1 MFDLASDHLN
11 VWQMI
16 SHHGYAARGSVDA
29 PSCAG
34 PMRISNCEAPF
45 WFFSNLRPLYLTI
58 YSSLG
63 VNMLWRS
70 ALLTAARNL
79 RQNMLRGR
87 IWGNPASDVEQGQD
101 QEREQGDVPF
111 TSPLYASSSSSLDL
125 PLNGEDV
132 ESGSQHRP
140 TWRLRVRA
148 KTNGRVR
155 GMVDKWERESA
166 GSRNSD
172 HGCHR
177 SSSESDS
184 GSELGECEVAAV
196 AEGDVDAH
204 GACSEPVSLSL
215 DKAAAPVP
223 AEDFEPSMEDLL
235 AAEPAPSA
243 PRDGSWGAR
252 AWEELDSAVTMRRA
266 EQHDTV
272 VPRRDASSGIS
283 ADMGSPAI
291 FGTRSKRG
299 GSASS
304 SSQRIRATATRE
316 DSRHSRRMAADIFA
330 EPSDTISTPALAE
343 AEVQADMR
351 VEIELEEEGTVAAL
365 EAELEAKELAL
376 ESEARS
382 TRALLEDFKRRLE
395 DVEGRVS
402 AMEAER
408 HRLEEEVAHV
418 SQQSQA
424 QGSSASEKDT
434 CDDAVETLPK
444 TTGVTLEHDDAA
456 AEVPADDSQAEGHSA
471 AEKGSADLGIPDA
484 EGHVVRHSMVDI
496 GPTSV
501 SDLPSY
507 VFLVG
512 LGVCA
517 VVLQVVL
524 KRVGGR
530 SLKP

>member
-1 MFDLASDHLN
+1 
-11 VWQMI
+11 
-16 SHHGYAARGSVDA
+16 
-29 PSCAG
+29 
-34 PMRISNCEAPF
+34 
-45 WFFSNLRPLYLTI
+45 
-58 YSSLG
+58 
-63 VNMLWRS
+63 MLWRS
-70 ALLTAARNL
+70 ALLAAARNL
-79 RQNMLRGR
+79 RQNILRGR
-87 IWGNPASDVEQGQD
+87 IWGNPASDIEQGQD

-111 TSPLYASSSSSLDL
+111 VSALYASSSSSLDL
-125 PLNGEDV
+125 PLTGEDA
-132 ESGSQHRP
+132 ESGFQHQP
-140 TWRLRVRA
+140 TRRLRMST
-148 KTNGRVR
+148 KTNGHVR

-172 HGCHR
+172 YACHR
-177 SSSESDS
+177 SGSESDS
-184 GSELGECEVAAV
+184 GSELGEGEVVAV
-196 AEGDVDAH
+196 TEEDVDRC
-204 GACSEPVSLSL
+204 GAASEPVLSP
-215 DKAAAPVP
+215 DKGIASVLV
-223 AEDFEPSMEDLL
+223 EDDEPSIEDLL

-252 AWEELDSAVTMRRA
+252 AWEELDSGVTMRHI

-272 VPRRDASSGIS
+272 VPRRDASSGSS

-299 GSASS
+299 GASS
-304 SSQRIRATATRE
+304 SSRRIRATATRE
-316 DSRHSRRMAADIFA
+316 DSRVARRMAADIFA
-330 EPSDTISTPALAE
+330 EPSNTISTPAFAE
-343 AEVQADMR
+343 AEVQAD
-351 VEIELEEEGTVAAL
+351 VPAENGLEEVAVAAL

-402 AMEAER
+402 AMEAEW
-408 HRLEEEVAHV
+408 HLKEEQVAHV

-424 QGSSASEKDT
+424 QGASTSEH
-434 CDDAVETLPK
+434 DAVETLPK
-444 TTGVTLEHDDAA
+444 TTSVTPERDDAV
-456 AEVPADDSQAEGHSA
+456 AEVPTDDKQVEGHTA

-484 EGHVVRHSMVDI
+484 EGHVVRHTIVDI

-512 LGVCA
+512 LGICA

-524 KRVGGR
+524 KRVGSR

>member
-1 MFDLASDHLN
+1 
-11 VWQMI
+11 
-16 SHHGYAARGSVDA
+16 
-29 PSCAG
+29 
-34 PMRISNCEAPF
+34 
-45 WFFSNLRPLYLTI
+45 
-58 YSSLG
+58 
-63 VNMLWRS
+63 MLWRN
-70 ALLTAARNL
+70 ALLAAARNL
-79 RQNMLRGR
+79 RQNILRGR
-87 IWGNPASDVEQGQD
+87 IWGNPASDIEQGQD
-101 QEREQGDVPF
+101 QEQEQGDVPF
-111 TSPLYASSSSSLDL
+111 ACALYASSSSSLDL
-125 PLNGEDV
+125 PLNGEDA

-140 TWRLRVRA
+140 TRRLRMNT

-172 HGCHR
+172 YGCHR
-177 SSSESDS
+177 SGSESDS
-184 GSELGECEVAAV
+184 GSELGEGEVAAT
-196 AEGDVDAH
+196 AEEDVDSR
-204 GACSEPVSLSL
+204 GACSEPLSLSPDNPIASVL
-215 DKAAAPVP
+215 
-223 AEDFEPSMEDLL
+223 AEDDEPSIEDLL

-243 PRDGSWGAR
+243 PKDGSWGAR
-252 AWEELDSAVTMRRA
+252 AWEELDSGVTMRHI

-272 VPRRDASSGIS
+272 VPRRDASSGSS

-299 GSASS
+299 GASS
-304 SSQRIRATATRE
+304 SSRRIRATATRE
-316 DSRHSRRMAADIFA
+316 DSRVARRMVADIFA
-330 EPSDTISTPALAE
+330 EPSNTISTPAFAE
-343 AEVQADMR
+343 AEVQAD
-351 VEIELEEEGTVAAL
+351 VPAENELEEEVEVAAL

-382 TRALLEDFKRRLE
+382 TRALLEEFKRRLE

-402 AMEAER
+402 AMESEW
-408 HRLEEEVAHV
+408 HPKEEQVSHV

-424 QGSSASEKDT
+424 QDASTSEKDT
-434 CDDAVETLPK
+434 HDDAVETLPK
-444 TTGVTLEHDDAA
+444 TTSVTPERDDAVA
-456 AEVPADDSQAEGHSA
+456 GVPADDRQVEGHSA
-471 AEKGSADLGIPDA
+471 TEKSSADPGTPDA
-484 EGHVVRHSMVDI
+484 EGHVVRHTVVDT

-524 KRVGGR
+524 RRVASR

>member
-1 MFDLASDHLN
+1 M
-11 VWQMI
+11 
-16 SHHGYAARGSVDA
+16 DA

-34 PMRISNCEAPF
+34 PMRISNCESPF
-45 WFFSNLRPLYLTI
+45 RFFSNLRTLYLTT

-70 ALLTAARNL
+70 ALLAAARNL
-79 RQNMLRGR
+79 RQNILRGR
-87 IWGNPASDVEQGQD
+87 IWGNPASDIELGQD

-111 TSPLYASSSSSLDL
+111 ASALYASSSSSLDL

-132 ESGSQHRP
+132 ESGYQHRP
-140 TWRLRVRA
+140 TRGLRVST
-148 KTNGRVR
+148 KTKGRVR

-172 HGCHR
+172 YGCHR
-177 SSSESDS
+177 SGSESDS
-184 GSELGECEVAAV
+184 GSELGEGEVVAV
-196 AEGDVDAH
+196 AEEDVDAR
-204 GACSEPVSLSL
+204 GAGREPVLSP
-215 DKAAAPVP
+215 D
-223 AEDFEPSMEDLL
+223 EDIASVLVEDDEPSIEDLL
-235 AAEPAPSA
+235 ASGPAPSA

-252 AWEELDSAVTMRRA
+252 AWEELGSGVTMRRI

-272 VPRRDASSGIS
+272 VPRRDASSGS
-283 ADMGSPAI
+283 GADMGDPAI

-299 GSASS
+299 GGASS
-304 SSQRIRATATRE
+304 SSRRIRATATRE
-316 DSRHSRRMAADIFA
+316 ESRLARRMVADIFT
-330 EPSDTISTPALAE
+330 EPSDAISTPTLTE
-343 AEVQADMR
+343 AQVQADMHA
-351 VEIELEEEGTVAAL
+351 EIELEEEGAVAAL

-382 TRALLEDFKRRLE
+382 TRALLEEFKRRLE
-395 DVEGRVS
+395 DVEERVS
-402 AMEAER
+402 AMEAEW
-408 HRLEEEVAHV
+408 HPKEEQVAHV
-418 SQQSQA
+418 SEQSQA
-424 QGSSASEKDT
+424 QGASTSEKVIH
-434 CDDAVETLPK
+434 DDAVEILPK
-444 TTGVTLEHDDAA
+444 TASVTPERDDAV
-456 AEVPADDSQAEGHSA
+456 AELPTDDRQVEDHSE

-484 EGHVVRHSMVDI
+484 EGRVLRHTMVDI
-496 GPTSV
+496 GPTGV

-517 VVLQVVL
+517 IVLQVVL

>member
-1 MFDLASDHLN
+1 M
-11 VWQMI
+11 
-16 SHHGYAARGSVDA
+16 DA

-45 WFFSNLRPLYLTI
+45 QFFSNLRTLYLTT

-70 ALLTAARNL
+70 ALLAAARNL
-79 RQNMLRGR
+79 RRNILRGR

-111 TSPLYASSSSSLDL
+111 ASPLYASSSSSLDL
-125 PLNGEDV
+125 PLNGEDA

-140 TWRLRVRA
+140 TRRLRMST

-172 HGCHR
+172 YGCHR
-177 SSSESDS
+177 SGSESDS
-184 GSELGECEVAAV
+184 GSELGEGEVAAT
-196 AEGDVDAH
+196 AEEDVDAR
-204 GACSEPVSLSL
+204 GACSEPVSLSP
-215 DKAAAPVP
+215 DKAVTSMSAK
-223 AEDFEPSMEDLL
+223 DSEPSMEDLL
-235 AAEPAPSA
+235 ATEPAPSA

-252 AWEELDSAVTMRRA
+252 AWEELESGVTMRRV

-272 VPRRDASSGIS
+272 VPRRDTSSGSS
-283 ADMGSPAI
+283 ADIGSPAI
-291 FGTRSKRG
+291 FGTPSKRG
-299 GSASS
+299 GGASS
-304 SSQRIRATATRE
+304 SRRIRATATRE
-316 DSRHSRRMAADIFA
+316 DPRLARRMVADIFA
-330 EPSDTISTPALAE
+330 EPSNTISASAFAE
-343 AEVQADMR
+343 AGVQADVP
-351 VEIELEEEGTVAAL
+351 VENELEEEVAVTAL

-376 ESEARS
+376 ESDARS
-382 TRALLEDFKRRLE
+382 TRALLEEFKRRLE

-402 AMEAER
+402 VMEAEW
-408 HRLEEEVAHV
+408 HLKEEQVAHV
-418 SQQSQA
+418 SQLSQA
-424 QGSSASEKDT
+424 QGASTSEHG
-434 CDDAVETLPK
+434 AVETLPK
-444 TTGVTLEHDDAA
+444 TTSVTPERDDAV
-456 AEVPADDSQAEGHSA
+456 AEVPTDERQVQGHSA
-471 AEKGSADLGIPDA
+471 AEKGPVDLGIPDA
-484 EGHVVRHSMVDI
+484 EGHVVRRTIVDI

-512 LGVCA
+512 LGICA

-524 KRVGGR
+524 KRVGSR